1 MRKLTGYQKTICYIL
16 GIFVSLFSLYTA
28 AFGVLAPFLQRSI
41 HVAALLPM
49 VFMLYP
55 ASKKHSPKDR
65 FTLLDAALAVLS
77 VIPCIYVILHNED
90 LQTRMVFVTHLTT
103 AEMVMG
109 IILIICMIEA
119 VRRSVSGVMAGLVVI
134 GLAYLYVGPF
144 LGGLLCHK
152 GLSFERMIEA
162 STMLTDTGIFG
173 SLMGTSATFIIV
185 FCIFG
190 AFAVESGAG
199 GFFTEFARA
208 IAGHTRGSSAKIAT
222 ISAGLFGTMTG
233 SAVATVYTTGT
244 FTIPMMKKGGFS
256 PEFSGAVSAVASTGG
271 QLMPPIMGA
280 AAFLLA
286 ENLGI
291 TYGEVA
297 AKSAVIAILYYF
309 SLFAMIHFKC
319 LRDDIYG
326 EAKED
331 LPQLR
336 SVLKRSYLFI
346 PILLLL
352 VLLLSGVSTLLSG
365 LIATGAC
372 FAVSLLD
379 KENRMTPKKLLKAL
393 YDGGKSSAMC
403 MAALG
408 GAGLIVVAVTYSG
421 LALSFSSLVVSF
433 SHGSKFLALL
443 LIAVACMI
451 LGMGVPST
459 AAYVI
464 ASALGCRILIKLGVS
479 PFAAHMFVFYFSI
492 ISNITPPVA
501 VAAYA
506 AANVAESKPM
516 RTGVLASLIAVV
528 AYIVPFVAAYN
539 PALLMEGSPATII
552 QSTITAFVGVYLIA
566 GAIQGYFM
574 GNLNIVKRVILGGIA
589 FCFIAVGTVT
599 DIIGVA
605 LAVAFIFF
613 QKLGKKKLSQNG
625 QEQ

>member
-1 MRKLTGYQKTICYIL
+1 MRKLTGYQKYICMVL
-16 GIFVSLFSLYTA
+16 GVFISVFSLYTA

-41 HVAALLPM
+41 HVGALLPM
-49 VFMLYP
+49 VFFLYP
-55 ASKKHSPKDR
+55 ATKKSPKDHI
-65 FTLLDAALAVLS
+65 TVIDAIFAAASML
-77 VIPCIYVILHNED
+77 PCIYVAMNKAALEG
-90 LQTRMVFVTHLTT
+90 RMQFVTDLTT
-103 AEMVMG
+103 IQIVMG
-109 IILIICMIEA
+109 IILIICILEA
-119 VRRSVSGVMAGLVVI
+119 IRRCVSIVMAALAVI
-134 GLAYLYVGPF
+134 GLVYLYAGPY
-144 LGGLLCHK
+144 LTGMLAHK
-152 GLSFERMIEA
+152 GMAFERIIEA
-162 STMLTDTGIFG
+162 CTMLTDQGIFG

-199 GFFTEFARA
+199 EFFTDFSRA
-208 IAGHTRGSSAKIAT
+208 VAGHTRGSSAKIAT

-244 FTIPMMKKGGFS
+244 FTIPLMKKGGFK
-256 PEFSGAVSAVASTGG
+256 PEFAGAVSAVASTGG

-297 AKSAVIAILYYF
+297 VKSAIVAVLYYF

-319 LRDDIYG
+319 LKENIQG
-326 EAKED
+326 ETREE
-331 LPQLR
+331 LPELKK
-336 SVLKRSYLFI
+336 VLKRAYLFI
-346 PILLLL
+346 PIILLL
-352 VLLLSGVSTLLSG
+352 VLLLTGTSTLLSG
-365 LIATGAC
+365 LWATVAC
-372 FAVSLLD
+372 VVVSMFD
-379 KENRMTPKKLLKAL
+379 KKTRMTPKKLIKAL

-421 LALSFSSLVVSF
+421 LALSFSSLVVNLA
-433 SHGSKFLALL
+433 HGVKFFALL
-443 LIAVACMI
+443 LVAVACMI

-506 AANVAESKPM
+506 AANVAESQPM
-516 RTGVLASLIAVV
+516 KTGVLASVLAVV

-539 PALLMEGSPATII
+539 PALLLEGTTVMIV
-552 QSTITAFVGVYLIA
+552 QSTITAFIGVYLIA
-566 GAIQGYFM
+566 GAVQGYFL
-574 GNLNIVKRVILGGIA
+574 GHLNPIKRLVLACAA
-589 FCFIAVGTVT
+589 FCFITVGTTT
-599 DIIGVA
+599 DLAGIVLLA
-605 LAVAFIFF
+605 LFVIF
-613 QKLGKKKLSQNG
+613 QKVISKKQG
-625 QEQ
+625 TDAPTAA

>member
-1 MRKLTGYQKTICYIL
+1 
-16 GIFVSLFSLYTA
+16 
-28 AFGVLAPFLQRSI
+28 
-41 HVAALLPM
+41 
-49 VFMLYP
+49 MLYP

-336 SVLKRSYLFI
+336 SVLKK
-346 PILLLL
+346 ILS
-352 VLLLSGVSTLLSG
+352 VH
-365 LIATGAC
+365 
-372 FAVSLLD
+372 
-379 KENRMTPKKLLKAL
+379 PH
-393 YDGGKSSAMC
+393 SSPAR
-403 MAALG
+403 
-408 GAGLIVVAVTYSG
+408 
-421 LALSFSSLVVSF
+421 F
-433 SHGSKFLALL
+433 
-443 LIAVACMI
+443 
-451 LGMGVPST
+451 
-459 AAYVI
+459 
-464 ASALGCRILIKLGVS
+464 
-479 PFAAHMFVFYFSI
+479 
-492 ISNITPPVA
+492 
-501 VAAYA
+501 
-506 AANVAESKPM
+506 
-516 RTGVLASLIAVV
+516 ASLRRVH
-528 AYIVPFVAAYN
+528 
-539 PALLMEGSPATII
+539 PALRSDRNRSM
-552 QSTITAFVGVYLIA
+552 
-566 GAIQGYFM
+566 
-574 GNLNIVKRVILGGIA
+574 
-589 FCFIAVGTVT
+589 FC
-599 DIIGVA
+599 
-605 LAVAFIFF
+605 
-613 QKLGKKKLSQNG
+613 G
-625 QEQ
+625 QPFG

>member
-1 MRKLTGYQKTICYIL
+1 MRKLTGYQKTVCYIL
-16 GIFVSLFSLYTA
+16 GVFVSIFSLYTA

-103 AEMVMG
+103 VEMVMG

-144 LGGLLCHK
+144 LDGLLRHK

-162 STMLTDTGIFG
+162 STMLTDTG
-173 SLMGTSATFIIV
+173 
-185 FCIFG
+185 IFG

-372 FAVSLLD
+372 FVVSLLD

>member
-1 MRKLTGYQKTICYIL
+1 MRKLTGYQKTVCYIL
-16 GIFVSLFSLYTA
+16 GVFVSIFSLYTA

-173 SLMGTSATFIIV
+173 
-185 FCIFG
+185 

-309 SLFAMIHFKC
+309 PLFAMIHFKC